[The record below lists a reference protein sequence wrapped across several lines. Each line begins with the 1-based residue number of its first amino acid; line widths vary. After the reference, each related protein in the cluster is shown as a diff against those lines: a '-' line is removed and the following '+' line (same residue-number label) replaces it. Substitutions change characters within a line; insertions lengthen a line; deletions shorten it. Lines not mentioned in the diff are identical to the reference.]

1 VMRNVGGGDIV
12 VADGGF
18 QTTVLLFFSLSISL
32 HFFFFFLFYG
42 SVSLCLLSFLALVFS
57 SILLHSVS
65 VLLYLPDGCSKK
77 WRPFHPSS
85 L

>member
-1 VMRNVGGGDIV
+1 
-12 VADGGF
+12 
-18 QTTVLLFFSLSISL
+18 
-32 HFFFFFLFYG
+32 
-42 SVSLCLLSFLALVFS
+42 LALVFS